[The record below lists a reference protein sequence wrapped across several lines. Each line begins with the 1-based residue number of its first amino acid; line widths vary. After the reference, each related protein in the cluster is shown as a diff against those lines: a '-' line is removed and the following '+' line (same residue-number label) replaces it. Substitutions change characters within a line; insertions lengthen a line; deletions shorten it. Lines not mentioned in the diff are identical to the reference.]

1 MQTNNILA
9 GLLLYAAIALP
20 QYTLAASFCATT
32 PEGKIRVDDCNY
44 STYDE
49 CKRANGNQGD
59 CVADDQDDKL
69 AASKVAPYCIVTWST
84 ECKYFD
90 YETCAQTAES
100 KKGFCYQNPDF
111 KKPDK

>member
-1 MQTNNILA
+1 MQTNKILV
-9 GLLLYAAIALP
+9 LLLLCAAITLS

-49 CKRANGNQGD
+49 CKHANVNQGD
-59 CVADDQDDKL
+59 CVADDLDDKL
-69 AASKVAPYCIVTWST
+69 AASTVAPYCIVTWST

-90 YETCAQTAES
+90 YDKCTQTAAS
-100 KKGFCYQNPDF
+100 QKGFCYQNPDF

>member
-1 MQTNNILA
+1 MQTNKLLA
-9 GLLLYAAIALP
+9 GLLLCVAIALP

-44 STYDE
+44 GSYAE
-49 CKRANGNQGD
+49 CKRANVNQGD
-59 CVADDQDDKL
+59 CVADDLDGKL
-69 AASKVAPYCIVTWST
+69 PASGVAPYCIVTWST

-90 YETCAQTAES
+90 YETCTKTAQIQ
-100 KKGFCYQNPDF
+100 KGFCYQNPDF

>member
-1 MQTNNILA
+1 MQTNKILA
-9 GLLLYAAIALP
+9 SLLLYVAIALP

-44 STYDE
+44 NTYDE

-84 ECKYFD
+84 ECKYSD
-90 YETCAQTAES
+90 YETCAQIAES